1 MAEELPSLDDLL
13 AQSER
18 MERDLLAMR
27 QDAEKQVVTAQD
39 DWSMVEIGVNGNGEI
54 VEVALNE
61 SKTRGAGTAD
71 LAEAILAAARAAQQR
86 AKEAAVAR
94 QQKFLGG

>member
-1 MAEELPSLDDLL
+1 MADELPSLDDLL

-27 QDAEKQVVTAQD
+27 KDAEAQVVTAQD
-39 DWSMVEIGVNGNGEI
+39 DWSMVEIAVNGNGDV

-61 SKTRGAGTAD
+61 SKARNASMSD
-71 LAEAILAAARAAQQR
+71 LAEAVLAATRAAQQR
-86 AKEAAVAR
+86 AREAAVAR
-94 QQKFLGG
+94 QQKFLGS